1 MDEVGLSAELCRQMA
16 LNITVVNMQLIE
28 METLLCLYD
37 LSSNS
42 MAAIFRSKAYE
53 ISIVSSSAAARP
65 RAVAY
70 GAIHSSSLISQS

>member
-1 MDEVGLSAELCRQMA
+1 MDEVGLSAELFPADSIKYYGGEYATHRD
-16 LNITVVNMQLIE
+16 E
-28 METLLCLYD
+28 DLLRLYD

-42 MAAIFRSKAYE
+42 MAAIFRSKAYK